1 MVWCCVCIS
10 ETHAEPSLQATQM
23 KLKRARLAD
32 DLNEKLAQRPGPM
45 ELVEKNILPVDVGK
59 KLLNIVFSCLIKL
72 TGIAQESKCQLLN
85 RFVLCG
91 FFCFVLVCI
100 LFDTAAGGL
109 DVYNFNEDSSEALS
123 PEQPASHESQGSA
136 SSPVEARLP
145 EPSSVS
151 PPTGSK
157 LQVSVLMVP
166 RFTSRLI
173 TSSENIQ
180 F

>member
-1 MVWCCVCIS
+1 M
-10 ETHAEPSLQATQM
+10 
-23 KLKRARLAD
+23 
-32 DLNEKLAQRPGPM
+32 G
-45 ELVEKNILPVDVGK
+45 
-59 KLLNIVFSCLIKL
+59 F
-72 TGIAQESKCQLLN
+72 
-85 RFVLCG
+85 FVL
-91 FFCFVLVCI
+91 FCI

-157 LQVSVLMVP
+157 LQVSALMVP
-166 RFTSRLI
+166 RFTSRLL
-173 TSSENIQ
+173 TSSEIFSSNIYS
-180 F
+180 

>member
-1 MVWCCVCIS
+1 MTS
-10 ETHAEPSLQATQM
+10 M
-23 KLKRARLAD
+23 RRLHRGLD
-32 DLNEKLAQRPGPM
+32 QWNWWRRTFCLLTWVKKQW
-45 ELVEKNILPVDVGK
+45 NIL
-59 KLLNIVFSCLIKL
+59 FSCLIKL
-72 TGIAQESKCQLLN
+72 TGVAKESKCQLLN
-85 RFVLCG
+85 S
-91 FFCFVLVCI
+91 CFVWRFLFSFFVCI
-100 LFDTAAGGL
+100 LFDTAVGEL

-157 LQVSVLMVP
+157 LQVSMLMIP

-173 TSSENIQ
+173 TSSEIFSSNIYS
-180 F
+180 

>member
-1 MVWCCVCIS
+1 MTS
-10 ETHAEPSLQATQM
+10 M
-23 KLKRARLAD
+23 RRLHRGLD
-32 DLNEKLAQRPGPM
+32 QWNWWRRTFCLLTW
-45 ELVEKNILPVDVGK
+45 VK
-59 KLLNIVFSCLIKL
+59 KQWNVVLFSCLIQL
-72 TGIAQESKCQLLN
+72 TGISKESKCQLLN
-85 RFVLCG
+85 SCFMWRFFVL
-91 FFCFVLVCI
+91 FCI
-100 LFDTAAGGL
+100 LFDTAVEEL

-157 LQVSVLMVP
+157 LQVSILMVP

-173 TSSENIQ
+173 TSADILSSNIYS
-180 F
+180 